1 MSHAFAHPPPRPQS
15 AWHPVFSCKSAEI
28 KNRRSRCKLMEHVTL
43 RQPCWRAI
51 SVGGRGS
58 DEFVLPS
65 CGNPLGGWPDGRPGQ
80 GKRNIW
86 FLNVSFVFWPKIP
99 TTTRNKNSARYLII
113 ETTFWNYSCWYGYL
127 YRSECNLKTTC
138 ASEFFKN
145 DRYCTSLKYECD
157 LKILK
162 NSRVYVFPNCTLE
175 SVLLLIIIIWQA
187 SFPVKWRT
195 VIGWEALSAVHYFPV
210 M

>member
-1 MSHAFAHPPPRPQS
+1 MYAHG
-15 AWHPVFSCKSAEI
+15 ACD
-28 KNRRSRCKLMEHVTL
+28 VTATML
-43 RQPCWRAI
+43 EGNIHWW
-51 SVGGRGS
+51 GGGGWGS

-65 CGNPLGGWPDGRPGQ
+65 CGNPLRGDQMEDLDRV
-80 GKRNIW
+80 K
-86 FLNVSFVFWPKIP
+86 VSFVFWPKIP

-113 ETTFWNYSCWYGYL
+113 ETTFWNYSCWYGHL

-138 ASEFFKN
+138 TSEFFKD

-157 LKILK
+157 LKTLK

-175 SVLLLIIIIWQA
+175 SVLLLTIIIWHA
-187 SFPVKWRT
+187 SFRVKWRT
-195 VIGWEALSAVHYFPV
+195 VIGWEALSAVHYFLV